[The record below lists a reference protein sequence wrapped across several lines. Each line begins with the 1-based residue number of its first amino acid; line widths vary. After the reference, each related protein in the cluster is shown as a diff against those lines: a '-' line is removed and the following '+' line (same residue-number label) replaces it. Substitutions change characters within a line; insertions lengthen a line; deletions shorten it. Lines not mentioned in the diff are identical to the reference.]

1 MIISMYNSKTSKVL
15 EVSAAYAQ
23 KDSGKYF
30 SMYLYELE
38 DFPRVIYFLQL
49 NEHEYSCDRS
59 ILIIEEKALSNI
71 IITMK

>member
-38 DFPRVIYFLQL
+38 DVPRVICFLQL
-49 NEHEYSCDRS
+49 NEHEYTCRRLVLTVKEDT
-59 ILIIEEKALSNI
+59 LSNI